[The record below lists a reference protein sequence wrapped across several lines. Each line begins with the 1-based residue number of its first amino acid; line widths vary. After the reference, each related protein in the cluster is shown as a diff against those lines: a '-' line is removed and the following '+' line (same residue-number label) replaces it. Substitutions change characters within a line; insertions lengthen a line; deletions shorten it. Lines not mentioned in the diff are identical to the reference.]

1 MRRGRRAT
9 TAWTLG
15 GAALTLAVTALPL
28 LGGHALAQGVG
39 DASWTPLTST
49 TSALT
54 AGLLVADDALVFRT
68 DATWDR
74 AQADGLASYL
84 GAGLRYTHEVN
95 DRSGRLSATGYW
107 ATNHPDPAYDRD
119 DDDGD
124 GRWEEAEI
132 IAGARRPEVGQ
143 VYTSLVQFSRWHG
156 KRQKGVCEWTW
167 DRRMGQAEIL
177 SQLSRELLGEW
188 QAERYTLTYD
198 TVPFPRV
205 EVRPPLDAAVA
216 RATCGDARPGPSQAG
231 VVVTFA
237 EPLVWSEFLALPA
250 AGEGRWTAFEAV
262 GSHEQDELTWTCGGP
277 VSAELETR
285 PCRDMGMT
293 PDGVVAA
300 VGYFDA
306 AAQAG
311 LQGSDRVAR
320 VAELQDAVT
329 GLLFDVGGFG
339 VERPGLTVNDAWWEI
354 TPAGR

>member
-1 MRRGRRAT
+1 M
-9 TAWTLG
+9 
-15 GAALTLAVTALPL
+15 LP
-28 LGGHALAQGVG
+28 
-39 DASWTPLTST
+39 AS
-49 TSALT
+49 
-54 AGLLVADDALVFRT
+54 LLVADDALVFRT

-74 AQADGLASYL
+74 EQADGLSSYQ
-84 GAGLRYTHEVN
+84 GQGLRYTHEVN

-132 IAGARRPEVGQ
+132 TAGSRRPDAGQ

-156 KRQKGVCEWTW
+156 KRQKGVCEWAW

-177 SQLSRELLGEW
+177 SQLSRELFGEW
-188 QAERYTLTYD
+188 QAERFTLTYD
-198 TVPFPRV
+198 TEPYPRIDA
-205 EVRPPLDAAVA
+205 RPLLDAAVT

-237 EPLVWSEFLALPA
+237 QPLAWTEFLALPV

-262 GSHEQDELTWTCGGP
+262 GSSGQDALTWTCGGP
-277 VSAELETR
+277 VSAELELR
-285 PCRDMGMT
+285 PCRDLGIR

-300 VGYFDA
+300 VGYFDGD
-306 AAQAG
+306 AQAE
-311 LQGSDRVAR
+311 LRGSDRVAR

-354 TPAGR
+354 SPTGR